1 MFQHKNLE
9 KNIYFLIYFIPFS
22 IFIGVSILNINC
34 ALLSLLILLYI
45 FKSNKLDIFF
55 NKNNYFFI
63 LLLFLFL
70 ISTTISNYKLQSI
83 ENFLSFF
90 LQLILFFG
98 LIYFLKNDKKKCI
111 NLSKII
117 FFIVLVVCFDLWI
130 QRLFG
135 QNILGFSQQQAGRL
149 TSFFKDE
156 QIPGGV
162 LFKLSP
168 FFIYF
173 LFKNTNY
180 FLLIKFNYILI
191 LFLYFSILITGERLS
206 SLLATCIVNNFYH
219 EYKKY

>member
-135 QNILGFSQQQAGRL
+135 QNIL
-149 TSFFKDE
+149 
-156 QIPGGV
+156 
-162 LFKLSP
+162 
-168 FFIYF
+168 
-173 LFKNTNY
+173 
-180 FLLIKFNYILI
+180 
-191 LFLYFSILITGERLS
+191 
-206 SLLATCIVNNFYH
+206 
-219 EYKKY
+219 